1 MTVGCVHVLS
11 TGDPSRAFPLCLWG
25 TFGLGIHIQLKHQG
39 GFEMT
44 TTAPV
49 LYESKGSPNARRVRF
64 FIAEKGIVIPTK
76 PVDLGAKEQFSD
88 AFRAIN
94 SRSQVPAL
102 ALADGP
108 VITEVLA
115 IWRYLEE
122 AYPQTPLLGTTAASK
137 ALVTMWERRAE
148 LDGFAPVME
157 GVRNA
162 VAGLKGRALSGPHA
176 YDQIPELV
184 ERSKQR
190 VANFFA
196 DFNERL
202 GTVRYVAGDEFSAAD
217 ITTLVTLDFAAN
229 ALKMPIPGEL
239 SAFKRWFDEVSARP
253 GAVA

>member
-1 MTVGCVHVLS
+1 
-11 TGDPSRAFPLCLWG
+11 
-25 TFGLGIHIQLKHQG
+25 
-39 GFEMT
+39 MT
-44 TTAPV
+44 TAAPV
-49 LYESKGSPNARRVRF
+49 LYEYKGSPNARRVRI
-64 FIAEKGIVIPTK
+64 FIAEKGLDIQKK

-94 SRSQVPAL
+94 PRSQVPAL
-102 ALADGP
+102 ALSDGS
-108 VITEVLA
+108 VIAEVPA

-122 AYPQTPLLGTTAASK
+122 AYPQMPLLGTTTTSK
-137 ALVTMWERRAE
+137 ALITMWERRAE

-176 YDQIPELV
+176 YDQIPELI

-190 VANFFA
+190 VINFFA

-202 GTVRYVAGDEFSAAD
+202 GTVRYIAGAEFSAAD

-239 SAFKRWFDEVSARP
+239 SAFRRWYDEVSTRP

>member
-1 MTVGCVHVLS
+1 MATD
-11 TGDPSRAFPLCLWG
+11 T
-25 TFGLGIHIQLKHQG
+25 
-39 GFEMT
+39 
-44 TTAPV
+44 PV
-49 LYESKGSPNARRVRF
+49 LYESKGSPNSRRVRF
-64 FIAEKGIVIPTK
+64 FIAEKGIDIPMK

-88 AFRAIN
+88 AYRAVN
-94 SRSQVPAL
+94 PRSQVPAL

-122 AYPQTPLLGTTAASK
+122 AYPQTPLLGTTATSK
-137 ALVTMWERRAE
+137 ALVAMWERRAE

-162 VAGLKGRALSGPHA
+162 VPGLKGRALSGPHA
-176 YDQIPELV
+176 YDQIVELV

-202 GTVRYVAGDEFSAAD
+202 ETVRYVAGDEFSAAD
-217 ITTLVTLDFAAN
+217 ITTLVTVDFAAN
-229 ALKMPIPGEL
+229 ALKMPIPAEHT
-239 SAFKRWFDEVSARP
+239 AFQRWYDEVSVRP
-253 GAVA
+253 SAAA

>member
-1 MTVGCVHVLS
+1 
-11 TGDPSRAFPLCLWG
+11 
-25 TFGLGIHIQLKHQG
+25 
-39 GFEMT
+39 MT
-44 TTAPV
+44 TAVSV
-49 LYESKGSPNARRVRF
+49 LYEYKGSPNARRVRI
-64 FIAEKGIVIPTK
+64 FIAEKGLDIPTK

-94 SRSQVPAL
+94 PRSQVPTL
-102 ALADGP
+102 ALSDGF
-108 VITEVLA
+108 VIAEVPA

-122 AYPQTPLLGTTAASK
+122 AYPQMPLLGTTTTSK

-162 VAGLKGRALSGPHA
+162 VAGLKGRALAGPHA

-190 VANFFA
+190 VTNFFA

-202 GTVRYVAGDEFSAAD
+202 ETVRYVAGAEFSAAD
-217 ITTLVTLDFAAN
+217 ITTLVTVDFATN
-229 ALKMPIPGEL
+229 ALKMPIPAEL
-239 SAFKRWFDEVSARP
+239 TAFHRWYDEVSARP
-253 GAVA
+253 SAAA